1 MAVMN
6 DRDPA
11 YRAVHATLREE
22 RGQLVIPAPVTAE
35 ADYMI
40 RTRLGVAAQRSFLA
54 ELASGRFV
62 VSGLTREEHETALRL
77 HDQYL
82 DLDLGLADLSVIV
95 LAARFG
101 TDRLLTFDQR
111 DFRPV
116 QPLTGGHFTILPDD
130 G

>member
-11 YRAVHATLREE
+11 YRAVHAILREE
-22 RGQLVIPAPVTAE
+22 RGQLMIPAPVTAE